1 MQSKQNRMW
10 TTKTRSD
17 NVQMKVMKR
26 NRAKN
31 SQNASHTHTHIPK
44 AGGSSVKI
52 ERLPYLLLKLRKIN
66 FFLKMSNRK
75 TKSNSI

>member
-1 MQSKQNRMW
+1 MQ
-10 TTKTRSD
+10 
-17 NVQMKVMKR
+17 V
-26 NRAKN
+26 
-31 SQNASHTHTHIPK
+31 THTHIPK